1 MSGDVDPRAEAAAF
15 LRHLAD
21 ERQLSP
27 RTVRAY
33 RVDLDEA
40 MAFLDGHYGGPWRW
54 SGVDRWALRRYVAYL
69 SDRGLARRSI
79 ARKLS
84 ALRSLFRFL
93 HAEGRVPANPVRAVR
108 APKAE
113 RRLPG
118 FLHRHQAEAMLE
130 WARGRAEAGDWRA
143 VRDWAILELFYG
155 TGVRLAELTALNVD
169 DVDLVADRVRVV
181 GKGRKERVLP
191 LGRWANR
198 ALRAY
203 LTGRRAAVG
212 DPTPLFVGP
221 TGQRLSAR
229 QIHNVVRRATA
240 AAGAE
245 GLAAHSLR
253 HSFATHLL
261 DAGAD
266 LRAVQELLGHASLR
280 TTHIYTHTSR
290 ERLRRVYRQAHPR
303 A

>member
-1 MSGDVDPRAEAAAF
+1 MSEADPRAEVDAF
-15 LRHLAD
+15 LRHVAD

-33 RVDLDEA
+33 AGDLEEA
-40 MAFLDGHYGGPWRW
+40 QAFFAAHYGGPWCW
-54 SGVDRWALRRYVAYL
+54 SGVDRLALRRYVAHL
-69 SDRGLARRSI
+69 TERGLARRSI

-84 ALRSLFRFL
+84 ALRSFYRFL
-93 HAEGRVPANPVRAVR
+93 HVEGRAPANLARAVR
-108 APKAE
+108 APKLD

-118 FLHRHQAEAMLE
+118 FLHRDQVEVMLD
-130 WARGRAEAGDWRA
+130 WARGRADAGGWREARN
-143 VRDWAILELFYG
+143 WAILELFYG
-155 TGVRLAELTALNVD
+155 TGLRLSELAGLNVD
-169 DVDLVADRVRVV
+169 DVDLVADRVRVF
-181 GKGRKERVLP
+181 GKGRKERILP

-203 LTGRRAAVG
+203 LTARTGVVG
-212 DPTPLFVGP
+212 HPPALFVGP
-221 TGQRLSAR
+221 AGRRLTTR

-240 AAGAE
+240 AIGAD

-280 TTHIYTHTSR
+280 TTQVYTHTSR
-290 ERLRRVYRQAHPR
+290 ERLQRVYRQAHPR